1 MQPLVVVT
9 ISLVSSK
16 SYGWLSNQFLNSA
29 HCCTVISLKLCQ
41 HPSFLSFLFILFATN
56 INISLPSTRP
66 ARSDFQI
73 FLASRLKKMARPSVL
88 KCSPRCPQSMKTGE
102 SRPCRS
108 PGTGLPARSRC
119 VRIDP
124 QTATLQ
130 GPQGIS
136 AQVLACRLLVLVR
149 GVSWR
154 CQIVF
159 SRPC

>member
-1 MQPLVVVT
+1 M
-9 ISLVSSK
+9 
-16 SYGWLSNQFLNSA
+16 
-29 HCCTVISLKLCQ
+29 LKTEAKTKQTRGFRGC
-41 HPSFLSFLFILFATN
+41 
-56 INISLPSTRP
+56 STRSI
-66 ARSDFQI
+66 ALQI
-73 FLASRLKKMARPSVL
+73 GKDLTGHLTYAPMQDSRPWLPVLELRKRRKSQDKKAEAKTARPSVL